1 MTSLDRRARRRAE
14 RAAARVLVFLALLAA
29 LVLIVAARAQVEAQ
43 ELAPAPDSSTVFST
57 LTAETAA
64 PEDATPAVSSA
75 PSPTPVVSSAPSPTP
90 AVTQSPAQPY
100 DGITVGANDVYLL
113 ACLVWHESRGEPY
126 EGQVAVAEVVLNRCL
141 SPLFP
146 DTIEDVIFQRYPGQG
161 YQFSPAPYLHTA
173 QPGETQYS
181 AVYDALDGSELEVP
195 LDTVFFSTSP
205 YNSNIVAIIGN
216 HYFCTL

>member
-64 PEDATPAVSSA
+64 PEDAPPAA
-75 PSPTPVVSSAPSPTP
+75 SSAPSPTP
-90 AVTQSPAQPY
+90 AATRSPSQPY

>member
-1 MTSLDRRARRRAE
+1 MTTLDRRARRRAE

-29 LVLIVAARAQVEAQ
+29 LVLIVAARAQVKTQ

-57 LTAETAA
+57 LTAETSA
-64 PEDATPAVSSA
+64 PEDAAPAVSSA
-75 PSPTPVVSSAPSPTP
+75 PSPAP
-90 AVTQSPAQPY
+90 AATQSPAQPY

>member
-64 PEDATPAVSSA
+64 PEDAAPAVSSA
-75 PSPTPVVSSAPSPTP
+75 PSPTPA
-90 AVTQSPAQPY
+90 ATQSPAQPY

>member
-1 MTSLDRRARRRAE
+1 MTTLDRRARRRAE

-75 PSPTPVVSSAPSPTP
+75 PSPTPA
-90 AVTQSPAQPY
+90 ATQSPAQPY

>member
-75 PSPTPVVSSAPSPTP
+75 PSPTPA
-90 AVTQSPAQPY
+90 ATQSPAQPY

>member
-1 MTSLDRRARRRAE
+1 MPSLDRRARRRAE

-75 PSPTPVVSSAPSPTP
+75 PSPTPA
-90 AVTQSPAQPY
+90 ATQSPAQPY

-173 QPGETQYS
+173 MPGETQYS

-205 YNSNIVAIIGN
+205 YNSHIVAIIGAS
-216 HYFCTL
+216 TRSQTR

>member
-57 LTAETAA
+57 LMAETAA
-64 PEDATPAVSSA
+64 PEDATPA
-75 PSPTPVVSSAPSPTP
+75 VSSAPSPTP

-173 QPGETQYS
+173 QPGEAQYS

>member
-1 MTSLDRRARRRAE
+1 MTSHDRRARRRAE

-64 PEDATPAVSSA
+64 PEDATPA
-75 PSPTPVVSSAPSPTP
+75 VSSAPSPTP

-173 QPGETQYS
+173 QPGEAQYS

>member
-1 MTSLDRRARRRAE
+1 MTTLDRRARRRAE
-14 RAAARVLVFLALLAA
+14 RTAARVLVFLALLAA

-64 PEDATPAVSSA
+64 PEDAVPAVSSA
-75 PSPTPVVSSAPSPTP
+75 PSPTPA
-90 AVTQSPAQPY
+90 ATQSPAQPY

>member
-43 ELAPAPDSSTVFST
+43 ELAPAPDSSIVFST

-75 PSPTPVVSSAPSPTP
+75 PSPTPA
-90 AVTQSPAQPY
+90 ATQSPAQPY

-173 QPGETQYS
+173 KPGETQYS